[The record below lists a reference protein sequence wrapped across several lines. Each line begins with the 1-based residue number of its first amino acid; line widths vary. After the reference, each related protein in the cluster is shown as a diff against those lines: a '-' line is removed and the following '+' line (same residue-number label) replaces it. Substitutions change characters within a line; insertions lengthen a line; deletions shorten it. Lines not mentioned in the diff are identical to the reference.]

1 MTILYNPDITG
12 LCAEVRQ
19 LRESVLR
26 RAAAIGCEI
35 DEASLPK
42 AETIVDGKIA
52 EFLSSAD
59 YHDIVARH
67 GNDPALR
74 LLVRECAQSI
84 FAAIPTESTYKA
96 PTRGSWRHRRPDLRV
111 VTERER

>member
-1 MTILYNPDITG
+1 MTMLCNPDIKG

-42 AETIVDGKIA
+42 AETIVDGKIG
-52 EFLSSAD
+52 EFLSSGD
-59 YHDIVARH
+59 YHAIVARH
-67 GNDPALR
+67 GNDPAFR
-74 LLVRECAQSI
+74 LLVGESAQAI
-84 FAAIPTESTYKA
+84 FAAIPNKPTRS
-96 PTRGSWRHRRPDLRV
+96 PTRGSRRDRRPDLCIV
-111 VTERER
+111 

>member
-1 MTILYNPDITG
+1 MTVLYNPDIKG

-35 DEASLPK
+35 DDASLPK
-42 AETIVDGKIA
+42 AETIDDGKIG

-74 LLVRECAQSI
+74 LLVRECAQ
-84 FAAIPTESTYKA
+84 AIHVASPSK
-96 PTRGSWRHRRPDLRV
+96 
-111 VTERER
+111 